1 MRAIWSDTQEV
12 IPETR
17 VRAEGIHFQKV
28 DTDPEVYRGF
38 MAGLDYPKYH
48 ESILHPGVP
57 DYEKRADKVVHE
69 HCHEQPEVRFCLE
82 GAGVFEIRSTDDL
95 WMKCTVEPGDLLIIP
110 ARRYH
115 KFYLAENA
123 YIRHL
128 MFSKTRG
135 ADGQVVPQYR
145 NPTKEPKTRYEEYT
159 RYDELLALL
168 PAADKRISRDHLLF
182 FVPHLTTALW
192 LEVLLEDVSH
202 AVKLIDEGRVLEAG
216 DLLARAAIIEKLLV
230 SELEIGERIPPS
242 EFAELRHKAYAGNG
256 GDSPGF
262 RRLLEV
268 GKTIAPAVERLCA
281 RREVDVVTVLREP
294 ADHYDLH
301 LLLRAIYELDG
312 WIRTWRYAHFRLAER
327 HLGPEA
333 VSMKGRPVSMLLEGA
348 ELRIVPELWSAITDF
363 TNATNQRF
371 AGA

>member
-48 ESILHPGVP
+48 ESILHPGVL